1 MPSTRDW
8 PSRTI
13 YRGVMR
19 MSYFSMSSGD
29 RSQVL
34 SAYIIKSRKLATEIL
49 YHTNPI
55 MAIPF
60 LQRKMAVL
68 VGILHKC
75 GGASGRMDSG
85 GEKEA
90 VHGLPCTAGGIRGQ
104 SIVGRSSPRK
114 NTATVPG
121 PLWEPMMV
129 PMSHRRILPFRW
141 GKRSSSAV
149 MSRAASSG
157 HREWQT
163 KQRWS

>member
-1 MPSTRDW
+1 
-8 PSRTI
+8 
-13 YRGVMR
+13 
-19 MSYFSMSSGD
+19 
-29 RSQVL
+29 
-34 SAYIIKSRKLATEIL
+34 
-49 YHTNPI
+49 

-75 GGASGRMDSG
+75 GGAFGRMDSG

-90 VHGLPCTAGGIRGQ
+90 VHGLPCTAEGDKGSVHSGALVAQ
-104 SIVGRSSPRK
+104 EEHG
-114 NTATVPG
+114 
-121 PLWEPMMV
+121 
-129 PMSHRRILPFRW
+129 HRAGAAMGADDGADVAQANLALQV